1 MRPEH
6 WIYTIP
12 LRLRSLFWRREAD
25 QELDEE
31 LRYHVECKTEEHIAR
46 GMTPQEARRAAMLE
60 IGGVEKR
67 KEECR
72 DTRRVNW
79 IQDLLQD
86 VRYGL
91 RMLRKS
97 PGFTVVAV
105 LTLALGIGANTAIF
119 NVAYGILLKSL
130 PYPHSS
136 RILQIWV
143 EGKRPEP
150 YRIAYASRREFE
162 VVRQQSHAFEQVA
175 FYDEGGVTIIGGGPP
190 ESVQASTISGNF
202 FAVLGTEPLL
212 GRPILPGD
220 MEPGHNQVAVIS
232 YALWQE
238 RFGGDPGI
246 IGRAVLLQLSTAGTF
261 ADRANEA
268 RPYIVV
274 GVLPSLFPFPNLGE
288 VLTPPDPGWVLT
300 QMIAIA
306 RLKQGTTLERANTEL
321 HTIAARLSEAYPE
334 KEKDINLSAGT
345 LRDRLTEDYRTK
357 LLILLAAASFVLLLA
372 CVNVSGLLIAR
383 SWARQREVAIRATL
397 GATRLR
403 LLRQFLL
410 ESVLLAFLGGALGLL
425 FAHWGS
431 NFLLSIAPA
440 ETPRLDEIGID
451 RWVLA
456 YVLAISCIG
465 GMLFGLAPALQMTE
479 TGPGAALKE
488 GGAPFTGFYGT
499 RRQGL
504 QSMLVVGE
512 IALAFV
518 LVVGSMLVIRSF
530 SKLTSV
536 RMGYRL
542 DHILTM
548 WVSFSRSGCPNLKA
562 CKTTAD
568 EVLQGTRSIPGVE
581 SAAFGV
587 WRPMSTTFGALVLVE
602 GRPETDRMQLQMA
615 SPGYFETLG
624 VPLLAG
630 RAFAGTDRENSPL
643 VTVVNQ
649 SMAKSYFE
657 GSPLGKRISW
667 RKDEHGE
674 RIWIEVVGLV
684 GDTRDDG
691 PSQKTVPAFYIPI
704 SQAEFLPETTL
715 LVRTSANPLSI
726 SHAIKE
732 QVWAVDRNAPVS
744 NAKTMDQVM
753 SDRVAE
759 PRFHALLL
767 SAFGGLGLLLA
778 VVGVYGVI
786 SYSAAQ
792 RTHEI
797 GVRMAMGALPRD
809 VAGIIV
815 GEAGLLTS
823 IGIAIGVG
831 GALALGRFLQS
842 LLFQV
847 KPTDPAT
854 FVVVAFLLAATAL
867 LASYVPARRAMRVDP
882 MVALRHE

>member
-12 LRLRSLFWRREAD
+12 LRLRSLFRRREAD

-31 LRYHVECKTEEHIAR
+31 LRYQVECKTEEYIAR
-46 GMTPQEARRAAMLE
+46 GMTPQEARRAALLE
-60 IGGVEKR
+60 MGGVEKR

-97 PGFTVVAV
+97 PGFTAVAI
-105 LTLALGIGANTAIF
+105 LSLALGIGANTAIF
-119 NVAYGILLKSL
+119 SVTYGILLKPL
-130 PYPHSS
+130 PYPHPS

-143 EGKRPEP
+143 SKTGPEP
-150 YRIAYASRREFE
+150 YRIAYASRREFMAIQ
-162 VVRQQSHAFEQVA
+162 QQSSAFEQIA
-175 FYDEGGVTIIGGGPP
+175 FYDEGAFTVNGDGPP
-190 ESVQASTISGNF
+190 EFVQASIVSGDF
-202 FAVLGTEPLL
+202 FGVLGAQTLL
-212 GRPILPGD
+212 GRPILAGD
-220 MEPGHNQVAVIS
+220 AEPGHNQVAVIG
-232 YALWQE
+232 YGLWQR
-238 RFGGDPGI
+238 RFGGDPNVV
-246 IGRAVLLQLSTAGTF
+246 GRTVSLQLSTAGGF
-261 ADRANEA
+261 AGQANEA
-268 RPYIVV
+268 KPYVV
-274 GVLPSLFPFPNLGE
+274 IGVLPSRFPFPNLGE
-288 VLTPPDPGWVLT
+288 ILVPEVSDWNLT

-306 RLKQGTTLERANTEL
+306 RLKDGMTLDQANAEL
-321 HTIAARLSEAYPE
+321 HTIAGRLAITYPE
-334 KEKDINLSAGT
+334 REKDNDLSAGT
-345 LRDRLTEDYRTK
+345 LRDRITADYRTK
-357 LLILLAAASFVLLLA
+357 LLILLAAVTFVLLLA
-372 CVNVSGLLIAR
+372 CVNVSSLLVAR
-383 SWARQREVAIRATL
+383 SWARQREVVIRATL

-403 LLRQFLL
+403 LLRQFLS
-410 ESVLLAFLGGALGLL
+410 ESVLLALFGGALGLL
-425 FAHWGS
+425 FVHWGS
-431 NFLLSIAPA
+431 NLLLSIAPA

-456 YVLAISCIG
+456 YALAISCVG
-465 GMLFGLAPALQMTE
+465 GVLFGLVPALQMTE

-488 GGAPFTGFYGT
+488 GGAPFSGFCS
-499 RRQGL
+499 RKRQRL
-504 QSMLVVGE
+504 QRILVVGE

-518 LVVGSMLVIRSF
+518 LVVSSTLVVRSF
-530 SKLTSV
+530 SKLV
-536 RMGYRL
+536 RVPVGYRL

-548 WVSFSRSGCPNLKA
+548 WVSFSRSSCPNLKA

-581 SAAFGV
+581 SAAFGL
-587 WRPMSTTFGALVLVE
+587 WRPMSSTFGALVLVE
-602 GRPETDRMQLQMA
+602 GRPETDRMQFQMA

-624 VPLLAG
+624 IPLLAG
-630 RAFAGTDRENSPL
+630 RAVADTDRDNSPL
-643 VTVVNQ
+643 VAIVNQ

-657 GSPLGKRISW
+657 GSPLGRRISW
-667 RKDEHGE
+667 RKDEHGQ

-684 GDTRDDG
+684 GDTRDNG
-691 PSQKTVPAFYIPI
+691 PSQKTAPAFYIPI

-726 SHAIKE
+726 SHAVKE

-744 NAKTMDQVM
+744 DAKTMDQVM
-753 SDRVAE
+753 SDIVAE

-786 SYSAAQ
+786 SYSAVQ

-809 VAGIIV
+809 VAGMII
-815 GEAGLLTS
+815 GEAGLLTAIGIS
-823 IGIAIGVG
+823 IGVAG
-831 GALALGRFLQS
+831 GLALARFLQT
-842 LLFQV
+842 LLFEV

-854 FVVVAFLLAATAL
+854 FLFVATLLAGVAL
-867 LASYVPARRAMRVDP
+867 LASYIPARRAMRVDP
-882 MVALRHE
+882 MVALRYE